1 MKLQRYF
8 ERIGYSGNASPNP
21 ETLRGLLQ
29 AHVRS
34 VPFENLDVQFGRPL
48 TIAVAQAYE
57 KIVRHERGGW
67 CYQQNGLFGW
77 ALSEIGFDVTRVA
90 AAVMRAEHGDKAL
103 ANHLCLLVHC
113 PGESGTW
120 LADVGFGGGL
130 YEPIPL
136 SEGDH
141 WQEPCR
147 VGLQQIENGWWRF
160 RENFGDG
167 DFSFDFAPVVAD
179 ESALSEKCNTLQT
192 EPDSSFV
199 LNLVAQIREPG
210 RHLSLRGRV
219 LRIATRDG
227 ITSEMIDSANEHR
240 DALADL
246 FRLDVPD
253 VVSLWPRV
261 LERHE
266 ALFGEVS

>member
-1 MKLQRYF
+1 MRD
-8 ERIGYSGNASPNP
+8 
-21 ETLRGLLQ
+21 LLQ
-29 AHVRS
+29 AHVQA

-48 TIAVAQAYE
+48 TIAVAEAFE
-57 KIVRHERGGW
+57 KIVRNERGGW

-90 AAVMRAEHGDKAL
+90 AAVMRVERGDQAL
-103 ANHLCLLVHC
+103 ANHLCLLVRC
-113 PGESGTW
+113 PGHSGTW

-130 YEPIPL
+130 FQPIPL
-136 SEGDH
+136 AEDEH
-141 WQEPCR
+141 WQDPCH
-147 VGLQQIENGWWRF
+147 VGLQQVEDGWWRF

-167 DFSFDFAPVVAD
+167 DFSFDFVPVAAD
-179 ESALSEKCNTLQT
+179 EAALSGKCRALQT

-199 LNLVAQIREPG
+199 LNLVVQIREPE

-227 ITSEMIDSANEHR
+227 IASRTIDSADELR
-240 DALADL
+240 KTLADL

-253 VVSLWPRV
+253 VAGLWPRI
-261 LERHE
+261 LARHQ
-266 ALFGEVS
+266 ALFGEEP